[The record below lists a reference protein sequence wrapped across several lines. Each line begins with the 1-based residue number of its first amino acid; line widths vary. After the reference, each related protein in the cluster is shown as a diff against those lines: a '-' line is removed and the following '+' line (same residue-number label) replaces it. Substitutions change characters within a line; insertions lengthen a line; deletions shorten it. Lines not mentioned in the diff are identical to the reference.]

1 MSLNLVEGVNNLC
14 IINISQQ
21 VFELNS

>member
-1 MSLNLVEGVNNLC
+1 MSLNLVEGVNNLY
-14 IINISQQ
+14 IINYSQQ